1 MSAAADPSAR
11 AEELRRLIH
20 YHDYRYYVLDD
31 PEIPDAEY
39 DRLLRELQALEA
51 AHPELITPDSP
62 TQRVGGHPLDAFVTV
77 EHRVPMLSLRNAMD
91 EEEMRSF
98 DQSICKELGQDRVR
112 YTAEPKLDGL
122 AIGLTYEAGVLTQ
135 AATRGDGQ
143 FGEDVTAQVRTI
155 KAVPLRLRG
164 ADWPRLLEVRGEVF
178 LPKAGLAAIND
189 RARREGAKVFANP
202 RNAAAGSLRQLDP
215 RVTAQ
220 RPLTLFC
227 YGFGAVAGGG
237 LAATQGESLRRL
249 HDWGLPISPELR
261 VLDGVEACV
270 AYHRALGERREALEY
285 DIDGVVFKVDDLAEQ
300 ARLGFVARAPRWA
313 VAYKFP
319 AQEELTRVEAV
330 EFNVGRT
337 GAVTPVARLQP
348 VRLGG
353 VTVSNATLHNLDEVW
368 RKDVRPG
375 DTVFIRRA
383 GDVIPEV
390 VRVLPE
396 CRPPGTSPVALPTT
410 CPVCGSAVTK
420 APGEAVAR
428 CTGGLYCPAQRKEA
442 ILHFGARRALD
453 IEGLGEELVD
463 QLVDEGLVADP
474 ADLYALRHEQLA
486 SLELMGD
493 KSAHNL
499 LAALERSRTTT
510 LARFIFA
517 LGIPGVGEATAL
529 ALAEHFGDLE
539 PLMTAR
545 QEDLIYQGGVPG
557 LGSKKAQAL
566 AAFLDHHPQ
575 AAPGLGEGLAD
586 WLGRQGIPG
595 ITVSLAAAV
604 AARFPTLAALRQAGA
619 SGLENRR
626 QVRVPGV
633 GNILARQI
641 LDFFAQPHNREVIAK
656 LLAAGIHWAPAGRRA
671 PAPWGAANQ
680 SDLAD
685 LADLADQT
693 DLADQVGRPGG
704 APAAPARPLAG
715 RTLVITGALSRPRE
729 EIKDLLLSLGAKVT
743 GSVSARTDFVLV
755 GQDAG
760 SKLAKAQS
768 LGVPVI
774 TEADLPGLL
783 AGKTEN

>member
-11 AEELRRLIH
+11 AEDLRRLIH

-51 AHPELITPDSP
+51 AHPELINPDSP
-62 TQRVGGHPLDAFVTV
+62 TQRVGGQPLDSFATV
-77 EHRVPMLSLRNAMD
+77 EHRVSMLSLDNAMT
-91 EEEMRSF
+91 EEAMRDF
-98 DQSICKELGQDRVR
+98 DRRLRKELGQDRVR

-122 AIGLTYEAGVLTQ
+122 AIGLTYEAGALTQ

-178 LPKAGLAAIND
+178 LPKAGFAAIND

-227 YGFGAVAGGG
+227 YGFGAVAGGE

-249 HDWGLPISPELR
+249 RDWGLPISPELR
-261 VLDGVEACV
+261 VLEGVEACI
-270 AYHRALGERREALEY
+270 AYHRALGERREALDY
-285 DIDGVVFKVDDLAEQ
+285 DIDGVVFKVDDLADQ

-319 AQEELTRVEAV
+319 AQEELTLVEAV

-348 VRLGG
+348 VRVGG

-375 DTVFIRRA
+375 DTVYIRRA

-396 CRPPGTSPVALPTT
+396 CRPPGTRPVALPTT

-453 IEGLGEELVD
+453 IEGLGEDLVD
-463 QLVDEGLVADP
+463 QLVDKGLVADP

-493 KSAHNL
+493 KSARNL
-499 LAALERSRTTT
+499 LAALERSRTTS

-539 PLMTAR
+539 SLMSAR
-545 QEDLIYQGGVPG
+545 LEDLVFQGGIPG

-595 ITVSLAAAV
+595 LNANLAAAV
-604 AARFPTLAALRQAGA
+604 AARFPTLAALRQADA

-626 QVRVPGV
+626 RVQVPGV
-633 GNILARQI
+633 GDILARQV

-656 LLAAGIHWAPAGRRA
+656 LLAAGIHWEPAGRRA

-680 SDLAD
+680 
-685 LADLADQT
+685 ADQ
-693 DLADQVGRPGG
+693 ADQAGQADRPGG

-715 RTLVITGALSRPRE
+715 RTLVITGTLSRPRE
-729 EIKDLLLSLGAKVT
+729 EIRDLLLSLGAKVT
-743 GSVSARTDFVLV
+743 GSVSARTDFVLA

-768 LGVPVI
+768 LGVRVI
-774 TEADLPGLL
+774 SEADLPGLL
-783 AGKTEN
+783 AGDLPRDPPTAT

>member
-1 MSAAADPSAR
+1 MTAAADPSAR
-11 AEELRRLIH
+11 AEELRQLIH
-20 YHDYRYYVLDD
+20 YHDYRYYVHDD

-51 AHPELITPDSP
+51 AHPELITPHSP
-62 TQRVGGHPLDAFVTV
+62 TQRVGGHPLDAFATV
-77 EHRVPMLSLRNAMD
+77 EHRVPMLSLDNAMT
-91 EEEMRSF
+91 EEAMRDF
-98 DQSICKELGQDRVR
+98 DRRMRKELGRERVR
-112 YTAEPKLDGL
+112 YVAEPKLDGL
-122 AIGLTYEAGVLTQ
+122 AIGLTYAAGVLTQ

-155 KAVPLRLRG
+155 KAIPLRLLG
-164 ADWPRLLEVRGEVF
+164 AGWPQLLEVRGEVF
-178 LPKAGLAAIND
+178 LPKAGFAAINE
-189 RARREGAKVFANP
+189 RARREGGKVFANP

-215 RVTAQ
+215 RITAQ

-227 YGFGAVAGGG
+227 YGFGAVAGGE
-237 LAATQGESLRRL
+237 LAATQSESLRRL
-249 HDWGLPISPELR
+249 RDWGLPISPELR
-261 VLDGVEACV
+261 VLEGAEACI
-270 AYHRALGERREALEY
+270 AYHRALGERREALDY
-285 DIDGVVFKVDDLAEQ
+285 DIDGVVFKLDDLADQ

-319 AQEELTRVEAV
+319 AQEELTLVEAV

-348 VRLGG
+348 VQVGG

-375 DTVFIRRA
+375 DTVYIRRA

-396 CRPPGTSPVALPTT
+396 RRLPGTHPVALPTT

-442 ILHFGARRALD
+442 ILHFASRRALD

-463 QLVDEGLVADP
+463 QLVDKGLVGDP

-493 KSAHNL
+493 KSARNL
-499 LAALERSRTTT
+499 LAALERSRSTS
-510 LARFIFA
+510 LARFILA

-529 ALAEHFGDLE
+529 ALAGYFGDLE
-539 PLMTAR
+539 PLMAAR
-545 QEDLIYQGGVPG
+545 REDLVFQGGVPG
-557 LGSKKAQAL
+557 LGPAKAL
-566 AAFLDHHPQ
+566 ALADFLDRQPQ
-575 AAPGLGEGLAD
+575 VGPAPGEDLGD
-586 WLGRQGIPG
+586 WLARQGVPG
-595 ITVSLAAAV
+595 LNANLAAAV
-604 AARFPTLAALRQAGA
+604 AARFPTLAALRQAGVA
-619 SGLENRR
+619 GLENRR
-626 QVRVPGV
+626 QVRVAGV
-633 GNILARQI
+633 GDILARQI
-641 LDFFAQPHNREVIAK
+641 VDFFAQPHNRGVIAK
-656 LLAAGIHWAPAGRRA
+656 LIAAGIHWERASGRAGA
-671 PAPWGAANQ
+671 GLGVASQ
-680 SDLAD
+680 AD
-685 LADLADQT
+685 H
-693 DLADQVGRPGG
+693 PGED
-704 APAAPARPLAG
+704 ALTPTASAHPLAG
-715 RTLVITGALSRPRE
+715 KTLVITGTLSRPRD

-743 GSVSARTDFVLV
+743 GSVSARTDFVLA

-760 SKLAKAQS
+760 SKLAKAQA
-768 LGVPVI
+768 LGVRVI

-783 AGKTEN
+783 AGDQSHNQPIAT

>member
-1 MSAAADPSAR
+1 MSAAADYSAR

-51 AHPELITPDSP
+51 AHPDLITPDSP
-62 TQRVGGHPLDAFVTV
+62 TQRVGGHPLDSFASV
-77 EHRVPMLSLRNAMD
+77 EHRVPMLSLDNAMN
-91 EEEMRSF
+91 EEAMRDF
-98 DQSICKELGQDRVR
+98 DRRMRKELGQERVR
-112 YTAEPKLDGL
+112 FVAEPKLDGL

-164 ADWPRLLEVRGEVF
+164 VGWPQLLEVRGEVF
-178 LPKAGLAAIND
+178 LPKAGFAAIND
-189 RARREGAKVFANP
+189 RARREGGKVFANP

-215 RVTAQ
+215 RITAQ

-227 YGFGAVAGGG
+227 YGFGAVAGGD
-237 LAATQGESLRRL
+237 LAATQSESMRRL
-249 HDWGLPISPELR
+249 RDWGLPISPELR
-261 VLDGVEACV
+261 VLDGVEACI
-270 AYHRALGERREALEY
+270 AYHHSLGERREALDY
-285 DIDGVVFKVDDLAEQ
+285 DIDGVVFKVDGLADQ

-319 AQEELTRVEAV
+319 AQEELTLVEAV

-348 VRLGG
+348 VQVGG

-375 DTVFIRRA
+375 DTVYIRRA

-396 CRPPGTSPVALPTT
+396 RRPLGARPVELPTT

-420 APGEAVAR
+420 PAGEAVAR

-442 ILHFGARRALD
+442 ILHFASRRALD

-463 QLVDEGLVADP
+463 QLVDKGLVGDQ

-493 KSAHNL
+493 KSARNL
-499 LAALERSRTTT
+499 LAALERSRGTS

-539 PLMTAR
+539 PLLTVR
-545 QEDLIYQGGVPG
+545 LEDLLFQGGVPG
-557 LGSKKAQAL
+557 LGPAKAQTL
-566 AAFLDHHPQ
+566 AAFLDRHPL
-575 AAPGLGEGLAD
+575 AGPAPGEGLAD
-586 WLGRQGIPG
+586 WLGRQGVPG
-595 ITVSLAAAV
+595 LNTRLAAAV
-604 AARFPTLAALRQAGA
+604 VARLPTLAALRQAGA
-619 SGLENRR
+619 TGLENRK
-626 QVRVPGV
+626 QVRVAGV
-633 GNILARQI
+633 GDILARQI
-641 LDFFAQPHNREVIAK
+641 VDFFAQSHNREVIAK
-656 LLAAGIHWAPAGRRA
+656 LLAAGIHWERASSRVGAGA
-671 PAPWGAANQ
+671 GVASQ
-680 SDLAD
+680 DD
-685 LADLADQT
+685 
-693 DLADQVGRPGG
+693 RPGG
-704 APAAPARPLAG
+704 EAPAVPDRPLAG
-715 RTLVITGALSRPRE
+715 RTLVITGTLSRPRE
-729 EIKDLLLSLGAKVT
+729 EIKDLLLSMGAKVT
-743 GSVSARTDFVLV
+743 GSVSARTDFVLA

-760 SKLAKAQS
+760 SKLAKAQA
-768 LGVPVI
+768 LGVRVI
-774 TEADLPGLL
+774 MEADLPGLL
-783 AGKTEN
+783 AGEQPQDQPTAT